1 MLNHLENFIMTS
13 IHEIVTNHLFNGI
26 YIYGQSGIGKTSC
39 VLDILKRKNFYINYY
54 EITNIKQDTFFE
66 SYSQIDIF
74 NLFNEIEKN
83 KQIIC
88 VIDNIDQI
96 TNTEKK
102 FISTLNKKFN
112 SKKNK
117 IKIPFILIGTNNHD
131 KYIKEFI
138 KLGSSYEIKE
148 NLYTQ
153 QIDNTIWKN
162 EQNLH
167 TKVYNILHEYKNTN
181 DIVTP
186 DKTTFSLLLH
196 ENIIDSVLKNSKN
209 SIYEHD
215 FFIKYYI
222 YFLNMFCYGDYYDRI
237 SFQKQLWMFNDMT
250 YQLKCIANYEKYKEL
265 GFIYNKVK
273 SNIRFTKILTK
284 YSNEYSN
291 KIFIINICKKME
303 INKKELFYFIY
314 KNREDI
320 GLCESKGLS
329 KSEVKRILKIFQ
341 LPETKT

>member
-26 YIYGQSGIGKTSC
+26 YVYGQSGIGKTSC

-222 YFLNMFCYGDYYDRI
+222 YF
-237 SFQKQLWMFNDMT
+237 
-250 YQLKCIANYEKYKEL
+250 
-265 GFIYNKVK
+265 
-273 SNIRFTKILTK
+273 
-284 YSNEYSN
+284 
-291 KIFIINICKKME
+291 
-303 INKKELFYFIY
+303 
-314 KNREDI
+314 
-320 GLCESKGLS
+320 
-329 KSEVKRILKIFQ
+329 
-341 LPETKT
+341 